1 MADERDWKHFAEM
14 AKENLNI
21 SDVIGSSF
29 DWDKFAEKLSNEH
42 GSSHLIDDGD
52 ENNPYDYWLMDVT
65 VKDIVDFIKN
75 YR

>member
-1 MADERDWKHFAEM
+1 MENKKHIKSFNETT
-14 AKENLNI
+14 ENLKI
-21 SDVIGSSF
+21 SDVISSSI
-29 DWDKFAEKLSNEH
+29 DWDKFAEKLDNEH